1 MKIFDQKFA
10 NFLHN
15 LKKIYKNIQQNI
27 KKRYPLNFFLEK
39 IYKNKGGG
47 GRILPM
53 AQKFRDSSNSEE
65 FRTLALLDFSP
76 FVITK
81 P

>member
-15 LKKIYKNIQQNI
+15 LKKIYKNIQQNT

-39 IYKNKGGG
+39 IYKNNKNRPLGSLELSQ
-47 GRILPM
+47 I
-53 AQKFRDSSNSEE
+53 
-65 FRTLALLDFSP
+65 
-76 FVITK
+76 VIIEGIIENESCSTI
-81 P
+81 

>member
-15 LKKIYKNIQQNI
+15 LKKIYKNIQQNT

-39 IYKNKGGG
+39 IYKNNDAEDENN
-47 GRILPM
+47 IDDHDNDN
-53 AQKFRDSSNSEE
+53 A
-65 FRTLALLDFSP
+65 
-76 FVITK
+76 
-81 P
+81 